1 MRYMIDTNIILDV
14 FLAQEPFLASS
25 KAVLDLCESRGISG
39 FISAS
44 SATDLFYVVRSRLHS
59 TEKAYEALGH
69 VLNIVGVMDVT
80 GDDVQTAFLK
90 KARDFEDCLLA
101 VCARSGKCDAIVT
114 RNTRDF
120 DAFDIPLLTPEE
132 LLAKHKVNKL
142 PNSHRTTGGYASP

>member
-69 VLNIVGVMDVT
+69 VLNIVGIMDVT
-80 GDDVQTAFLK
+80 GNDVQTAFLR

-101 VCARSGKCDAIVT
+101 ACAISGKCDAIVT

-132 LLAKHKVNKL
+132 LLTKHKIK
-142 PNSHRTTGGYASP
+142 